1 MEIDEKKLKDAKAL
15 ADSMMPLPP
24 ADVERLASV
33 MEFKTAAKGEQL
45 IRQGQVADCM
55 LFITKGLARQFYY
68 KGDHDITE
76 HFTSEG
82 ELLYCIESLFTLK
95 PTDLMAEALEPLE
108 YYKVHYHQLKKFIPQ
123 SPNIAKWLVKWFET
137 DAIVSQHK
145 ADAMRFETAKERY
158 ERFQKEYPEAAKRAP
173 IQHIASYLIITRES
187 LSRVR
192 AGKL

>member
-33 MEFKTAAKGEQL
+33 MILKTAEKGEIL
-45 IRQGQVADCM
+45 IRQGQVADSII
-55 LFITKGLARQFYY
+55 FITQGLARQFYY
-68 KGDHDITE
+68 KNGHDVTE

-82 ELLYCIESLFTLK
+82 QMLYCIESMFTHR
-95 PTDLMAEALEPLE
+95 PTELMAEALEPLE
-108 YYKVHYHQLKKFIPQ
+108 YYLIHYQKLKALALQSVHLT
-123 SPNIAKWLVKWFET
+123 KWMFKWFEN
-137 DAIVSQHK
+137 DAIISQHK
-145 ADAMRFETAKERY
+145 ADTMRFESAKERY
-158 ERFQKEYPEAAKRAP
+158 DRFTHEYPEAAKRAP
-173 IQHIASYLIITRES
+173 VQHIASYLIMTRES